1 MKKFLAIIIAFVF
14 LAAAP
19 AWAEEPV
26 VIELFTSQGCD
37 MCPPAHILQKEYA
50 EMAGAIILTW
60 HVEHWDFMGW
70 RDTYAKPEF
79 SKRQYDYNEAFGRK
93 GVYTPQVVINGRE
106 QVVGSKKLEVYT
118 AIKNALVG
126 NETPVNVRFGRNGN
140 SVRAIVGG
148 RKPATRTEIFLIWV
162 KLKDRIK
169 INSGTNI
176 GKTLDYMNIVRSST
190 SIGTLNEERQ
200 TFTINLDD
208 PNRGDSDALA
218 ILIQEGNVG
227 RIIGAGFLVLGDRP
241 N

>member
-1 MKKFLAIIIAFVF
+1 MKKLFLIIFAFAF
-14 LAAAP
+14 FSAP
-19 AWAEEPV
+19 SVLAEEPV

-37 MCPPAHILQKEYA
+37 MCPPAHILQKEYDQ
-50 EMAGAIILTW
+50 MSGAVSLTW

-106 QVVGSKKLEVYT
+106 QMVGSHKLEIYT

-126 NETPVNVRFGRNGN
+126 NETPVKVRFGRNGN
-140 SVRAIVGG
+140 SVTAFIAGQ
-148 RKPATRTEIFLIWV
+148 KPATKTEIFLIWI
-162 KLKDRIK
+162 KQKDTIK

-176 GKTLDYMNIVRSST
+176 GKTLDYMNIVRNST
-190 SIGTLNEERQ
+190 LIGTLSNQAQ
-200 TFTINLDD
+200 TFNINLSD
-208 PNRGDSDALA
+208 PDRGDSDALA
-218 ILIQEGNVG
+218 ILIQETDVG
-227 RIIGAGFLVLGDRP
+227 RIIGAGFLALGSSS